1 MDGAS
6 RIDSSPAVSSLQ
18 FPGLCAFFSAALRCL
33 GLVHTLRFCRSEL
46 SPGVHNT
53 LWVFF
58 RKVVIQNNRDTV
70 TFHTT
75 SVINLGP
82 LIEFGA
88 EEERRMNYLDLL
100 TWA

>member
-1 MDGAS
+1 ML
-6 RIDSSPAVSSLQ
+6 RPSSYV
-18 FPGLCAFFSAALRCL
+18 ALLPFR
-33 GLVHTLRFCRSEL
+33 T
-46 SPGVHNT
+46 PGVHNT

-58 RKVVIQNNRDTV
+58 RKVVIQNKRDTV

-88 EEERRMNYLDLL
+88 EEERRMNYLDLDTYMGL
-100 TWA
+100 MLDCLEAGVCATGT